1 MADLTDKQWRALAV
15 IALIA
20 GSAVLRDEARK
31 QGDKASPL
39 LDITADYL
47 ESIRDQAPRG

>member
-1 MADLTDKQWRALAV
+1 MPELTDKQWRALAI

-20 GSAVLRDEARK
+20 GIAILRTEARR
-31 QGDKASPL
+31 QGDTASPL
-39 LDITADYL
+39 LDITADYM